1 MSIHEA
7 AANLKFKAAIFT
19 CSYKTAWNN
28 FVESDTLEA
37 YSFDEVM
44 DYIRKEL
51 KR

>member
-7 AANLKFKAAIFT
+7 AGKLKFKAAIFN
-19 CSYKTAWNN
+19 CSYKTAWKN
-28 FVESDTLEA
+28 FVDPEVLMA

>member
-1 MSIHEA
+1 MSIYKA
-7 AANLKFKAAIFT
+7 AAELKFRAAIFT

-28 FVESDTLEA
+28 FIDADILEA